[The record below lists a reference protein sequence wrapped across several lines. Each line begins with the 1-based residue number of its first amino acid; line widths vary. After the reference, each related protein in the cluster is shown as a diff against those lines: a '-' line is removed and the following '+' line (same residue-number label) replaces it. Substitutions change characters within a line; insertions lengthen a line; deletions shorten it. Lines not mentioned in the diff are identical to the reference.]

1 MAEMP
6 NPEETQELFIAQL
19 QSELEKARRE
29 ALEARREALA
39 AQHGIPQEL
48 IALLRAEDPDQLAQD
63 AATLARALKSP
74 RQTSVSAAHA
84 AEPAAPDLSWLRE
97 RRSGRANPFGR
108 GGVRWSDGE

>member
-19 QSELEKARRE
+19 QSELEK
-29 ALEARREALA
+29 ARREALA

-84 AEPAAPDLSWLRE
+84 AEPAAPDLSWLRD